1 MFNMHLSCQLFI
13 AIPHRSFI
21 VASRVAFCLIQIVL
35 QYFNML
41 LYIRNIYS
49 ETKSNVSLINTYSIK
64 FQYPL
69 RRFPTG

>member
-21 VASRVAFCLIQIVL
+21 VASRVAFCLIQIIL

-41 LYIRNIYS
+41 LIQGIFTLKLNS
-49 ETKSNVSLINTYSIK
+49 M
-64 FQYPL
+64 
-69 RRFPTG
+69 FP